1 MTSILRRGWPPAVVE
16 HTAYLN
22 RTCRRRTMRNIALV
36 ALMSLMVAAGAAN
49 SSAQTAGST
58 LVSVEVA
65 ELREVAAGW
74 SAKKQILGKDVYN
87 DAGDKIGEVNDLI
100 VTPSRSL
107 SYAIVGVGGFLG
119 IGEHNVAV
127 PVSRFKQLMG
137 KITLPGA
144 TKDALKAA
152 PKFEYAQ

>member
-1 MTSILRRGWPPAVVE
+1 
-16 HTAYLN
+16 
-22 RTCRRRTMRNIALV
+22 MRIIVLV
-36 ALMSLMVAAGAAN
+36 AFMSLMVAAGAAD
-49 SSAQTAGST
+49 SVAQTAGSSV
-58 LVSVEVA
+58 VSVSVA
-65 ELREVAAGW
+65 ELREVATGW

-87 DAGDKIGEVNDLI
+87 DAGDKIGDINDLI

-127 PVSRFKQLMG
+127 PVSKFKQQMG

>member
-1 MTSILRRGWPPAVVE
+1 MTSVLRRG
-16 HTAYLN
+16 
-22 RTCRRRTMRNIALV
+22 TMRIMVLV
-36 ALMSLMVAAGAAN
+36 AFMSLMVAAVAAD
-49 SSAQTAGST
+49 SSAQTAGSS
-58 LVSVEVA
+58 LVSVSVA
-65 ELREVAAGW
+65 ELREVATGW

-100 VTPSRSL
+100 VTPNRSL

-127 PVSRFKQLMG
+127 PVSKFKQQMG
-137 KITLPGA
+137 KITLAGA